1 MPGRA
6 RLARALT
13 PFGRRLPGLGARL
26 LPWWGVRWLHR
37 CRTRHRAAAAPI
49 PDEAL
54 QTLAPFFPA
63 ETLAAARLAIV
74 PRIPLSRI
82 LRLARRFGI
91 SAVDAD
97 RLLGITYL
105 DTIVVPEHRAVP
117 VPLSTLFHELVH
129 VEQARQLGVRGF
141 VERYIRGWLEN
152 GRKYAA
158 IPLEKDAY
166 ALERR
171 FRAKPDESFD
181 VGVEVARRLAEA
193 AAPGVS
199 DAS

>member
-1 MPGRA
+1 MARDPAGFTRA
-6 RLARALT
+6 RPPAGRFLPR
-13 PFGRRLPGLGARL
+13 FGVRY

-37 CRTRHRAAAAPI
+37 GRTRYRAAAAPI

-54 QTLAPFFPA
+54 RTLAPFFPP
-63 ETLAAARLAIV
+63 ETLGAARLAIV
-74 PRIPLSRI
+74 PRIPLSWI
-82 LRLARRFGI
+82 LRLARRLGI

-105 DTIVVPEHRAVP
+105 DTIVVPEHRAGP

-141 VERYIRGWLEN
+141 VDRYVRGWLEN
-152 GRKYAA
+152 GRRYHA
-158 IPLEKDAY
+158 IPLEQDAY

-171 FRAKPDESFD
+171 FHASPGEPFD
-181 VGVEVARRLAEA
+181 VGAEVARRLAD
-193 AAPGVS
+193 G
-199 DAS
+199 

>member
-1 MPGRA
+1 MAEGRA
-6 RLARALT
+6 RLDRALA
-13 PFGRRLPGLGARL
+13 PVGRY

-37 CRTRHRAAAAPI
+37 GRARHREAAAPI
-49 PDEAL
+49 PDDAA
-54 QTLAPFFPA
+54 QALAPFFPP
-63 ETLAAARLAIV
+63 ETLAAARVAIV
-74 PRIPLSRI
+74 PRIPLSRV
-82 LRLARRFGI
+82 LRLARRLGI

-105 DTIVVPEHRAVP
+105 DTIVVPEHRAGP

-152 GRKYAA
+152 GRQYAA
-158 IPLEKDAY
+158 IPLERDAY

-171 FRAKPDESFD
+171 FRAAPDEPFD
-181 VGVEVARRLAEA
+181 VGAEVARQLAEA
-193 AAPGVS
+193 RTPGAPGGP
-199 DAS
+199 

>member
-1 MPGRA
+1 MPGKA
-6 RLARALT
+6 RFARALS
-13 PFGRRLPGLGARL
+13 PVGRYLPRLGVRY
-26 LPWWGVRWLHR
+26 LPWWGVRWLHHGR
-37 CRTRHRAAAAPI
+37 ARHRAAAAPI
-49 PDEAL
+49 PDDAL
-54 QTLAPFFPA
+54 QTLARFFPA

-74 PRIPLSRI
+74 PRIPFSRI
-82 LRLARRFGI
+82 LRLARRLGI

-105 DTIVVPEHRAVP
+105 DTIVVPEHRAGP

-166 ALERR
+166 ALEGR
-171 FRAKPDESFD
+171 FHAKPEQPFD
-181 VGVEVARRLAEA
+181 VGGEVARRLAD
-193 AAPGVS
+193 APASGAS